1 MRLTTM
7 ITALFLAAESAY
19 ASPTGETLVN
29 INLFGRSR
37 TCGGT
42 PTTLNLQANLCYTI
56 AGKNSLRVIEHKA
69 GLLYSSRK
77 FLRKEGA

>member
-19 ASPTGETLVN
+19 ASPTSETLVT

-37 TCGGT
+37 TCDGT

-56 AGKNSLRVIEHKA
+56 AGNNSLRVIEHKA
-69 GLLYSSRK
+69 GLPYNCRE
-77 FLRKEGA
+77 FLSMEGA